1 MIQSFQQQ
9 CYFSITLY
17 TLVRIGLSI
26 SGTVCQSVLG
36 YFLASQKN
44 SNIDDLVLSAF
55 PWVHPKRSIVIIK
68 ERKDCAKSV
77 SYPVQLL
84 MLNPLG
90 VQARRER
97 VVVAV

>member
-9 CYFSITLY
+9 CHFSITLY
-17 TLVRIGLSI
+17 TLVGICLSI
-26 SGTVCQSVLG
+26 SGTVSQSLLG

-44 SNIDDLVLSAF
+44 SNSDYLVPSAF
-55 PWVHPKRSIVIIK
+55 PWVHPKRRIVIIK

-77 SYPVQLL
+77 LYPAQLL